1 MSNTGKDRR
10 RRAAWALV
18 AIAVLSLIIW
28 GATRGRN
35 KSLVEARLP
44 AATAGLATTSVDQ
57 GDVHEYV
64 SCTGSLMPHRMQVL
78 ASDASGKVT
87 RVYVEEGARIARG
100 TALCEVQRAS
110 AFDLSTQGESMK
122 LTAPF
127 GGIVSSVAVQAGGYV
142 GAGQPIVTIMD
153 TSSYFAS
160 AEIDEIDLAR
170 VEPGM
175 EAIMSFDALPDVEL
189 PGKVESI
196 GVAALPRAGTVVIPI
211 RVSIDGSH
219 ELLKPGLTTNVRI
232 LSRSIPHVV
241 RIPVRSWIDMDGQP
255 SAIKV
260 TGGAPE
266 LVAVELGLSDGNYT
280 HVLSGLLP
288 GDEIVE
294 DAVAAQERLRRLTGQ
309 NRDMQ
314 FRIRHAD
321 EQHGGASQ

>member
-1 MSNTGKDRR
+1 LSDAGKNRR
-10 RRAAWALV
+10 RRAAWVFV
-18 AIAVLSLIIW
+18 AIAVLVVILW
-28 GATRGRN
+28 GAAKGRN
-35 KSLVEARLP
+35 RSLVEARLP
-44 AATAGLATTSVDQ
+44 AATAGLATISVDQ

-64 SCTGSLMPHRMQVL
+64 SCAGSVMPHRMQVL
-78 ASDASGKVT
+78 ASDASGRVT
-87 RVYVEEGARIARG
+87 RVCVEEGARVARG

-110 AFDLSTQGESMK
+110 AFDFSTQGESTK

-142 GAGQPIVTIMD
+142 GAGQPMVTIMD

-170 VEPGM
+170 VAPGM
-175 EAIMSFDALPDVEL
+175 AAVVSFDALPDVEL

-196 GVAALPRAGTVVIPI
+196 GVAALPRAGTVVIPV

-219 ELLKPGLTTNVRI
+219 DLLKPGLTTNVRI
-232 LSRSIPHVV
+232 LSRSIPDVV

-255 SAIKV
+255 SAIRFV
-260 TGGAPE
+260 GGAPE
-266 LVAVELGLSDGNYT
+266 LVPVELGLSDGNYT
-280 HVLSGLLP
+280 HVLSGLVP

-321 EQHGGASQ
+321 EQHGGTSQ